1 MAAYSVCSSWAKRRR
16 RWLLRLSHRSA
27 MGYIV
32 TFTLLLLVVGAVWF
46 WPRRY
51 ARIRDGRNL
60 LIPYLSKAAAYR
72 ENAVFVGPLP
82 RGSEIV
88 VAGTAEDTVPDAV
101 HSRSRRQETLELEI
115 EAYLASHG
123 IRRKRR
129 TRVRFVTLSNFVD
142 WKLCTALGAAAL
154 AGISVPV
161 AGFNETYSHIQRFER
176 YLDFVEQEGLHDG
189 DIVVTLDSDVFWTGS
204 DFLPFLRKFARF
216 SPEKESDLDVAAV
229 RAWEDYGEK
238 KAPLYMSHLQAGMHS
253 DSVDVKRPLLQ
264 MSPVV
269 YNADDLCWWGQH
281 SKGFLRCPV
290 AFATLDH
297 MIEVARNRIST
308 MNVRKVTSY
317 AQLRGGVL
325 RKQLEESFRGKRQ
338 WMVDDLLGQSNPA
351 SPYVTQARRSLG
363 DPLFYN
369 TTIVKKANP
378 TVLLNGGMHVSRV
391 WALRW
396 LAKAIA
402 TFTETE
408 TPVAEAED
416 HHTSQWWCDQGL
428 LGEMYVRARLY
439 EIEHNLLAGPPLSMR
454 TPPVA
459 YDTRY
464 GPPGLVGLDRRSEM
478 VVLAPTIERNPTLFH
493 HGRYLERQFPS
504 SSSWWIWNK
513 TEHLLGENNPR
524 GRSLGNLQTTR
535 GGVLVTPP
543 LLWRSA
549 TLEDRSRGFE
559 NEAEENPDVAH
570 VPFIHY
576 AAPAK
581 HRRFTRQRNHY
592 AWMVAARHDSRARES
607 VTNTLRKELVEL
619 WFNEERIFVNFT
631 CMCEDPTLLSSR

>member
-1 MAAYSVCSSWAKRRR
+1 MAAYSVFWSGAKRRR

-27 MGYIV
+27 MRCII
-32 TFTLLLLVVGAVWF
+32 TFTLLLLVVGAVCF

-60 LIPYLSKAAAYR
+60 PIPYLSKPAAYR

-88 VAGTAEDTVPDAV
+88 VAGTAGDTVPDAV
-101 HSRSRRQETLELEI
+101 HSRSRRQEALELEI

-129 TRVRFVTLSNFVD
+129 TRVRFLILSNFVD

-161 AGFNETYSHIQRFER
+161 TGFNETYSHIQRFKR
-176 YLDFVEQEGLHDG
+176 YLDFVEQEGLHDE

-204 DFLPFLRKFARF
+204 DFLPFLRKFAHF

-253 DSVDVKRPLLQ
+253 DAVDVKRPLLQ

-308 MNVRKVTSY
+308 MNVRKVASY
-317 AQLRGGVL
+317 AQQRGGVL

-338 WMVDDLLGQSNPA
+338 WMVDDLLGQPNQA
-351 SPYVTQARRSLG
+351 SPYMTQARRSLG

-408 TPVAEAED
+408 APVAEAED
-416 HHTSQWWCDQGL
+416 HHTSQWWCDQAL

-459 YDTRY
+459 YDDRY

-513 TEHLLGENNPR
+513 TEHLLGENNPQS
-524 GRSLGNLQTTR
+524 RSLGNLQTTR

-619 WFNEERIFVNFT
+619 WFNKERVFVNFT